1 MILGDGGAV
10 VETCSRFRKAL
21 ASSGLLINN
30 KKCCALME
38 EGVDASA
45 GVSIAPPGEPLVVLG
60 FPVKVR
66 GWLDAAFCAEASRR
80 AAEKLTTLSEFG
92 FAQGEL
98 KVLQSCGP
106 SATDIF
112 ASVYVPL
119 DFESFTPPTIRLW
132 NTLCACLAGR

>member
-1 MILGDGGAV
+1 
-10 VETCSRFRKAL
+10 
-21 ASSGLLINN
+21 
-30 KKCCALME
+30 ME
-38 EGVDASA
+38 EGVDGSA

-60 FPVKVR
+60 FPNKVR

-106 SATDIF
+106 FAIDIFF

-119 DFESFTPPTIRLW
+119 NLESFNPPTIRLW
-132 NTLCACLAGR
+132 NTLCACLGGR